1 VKNASNVLVFPVETQ
16 STSIIVGFLAT
27 PSFLSIP
34 FLNPPS
40 NTAWIARLVTLPAQY
55 SGSVIS
61 KSPI

>member
-1 VKNASNVLVFPVETQ
+1 MSSP
-16 STSIIVGFLAT
+16 SIIVGFLAT